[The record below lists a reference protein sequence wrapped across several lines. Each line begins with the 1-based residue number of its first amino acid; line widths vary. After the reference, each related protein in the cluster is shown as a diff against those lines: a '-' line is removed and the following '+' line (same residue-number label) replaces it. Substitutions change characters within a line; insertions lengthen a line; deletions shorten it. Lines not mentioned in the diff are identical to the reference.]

1 MVTNREENKLS
12 IEPGICRFTEKEK
25 GVDGAPGGRDAAVD
39 AAGTKAVAF

>member
-1 MVTNREENKLS
+1 MEQIVNRDRAFLRLYGKD
-12 IEPGICRFTEKEK
+12 K

>member
-1 MVTNREENKLS
+1 MAN
-12 IEPGICRFTEKEK
+12 IFEKEK